1 MIFLWRQASPED
13 LRQREQRSLTPLSF
27 PSAALSCGHDSHEVL
42 LPLPP
47 SFPLSLPAIGA
58 LARGAT
64 AAAAVSHLPVTITH
78 SSAAKRCASPLFSP
92 SSLCRAP
99 PIIIDPTHSLTRSLT
114 HLLLSSLS
122 PPLLFPA
129 PPPPPPS
136 SLSKPGCRGCSL
148 FLVPSTHSS

>member
-1 MIFLWRQASPED
+1 MFFLWGQASPED
-13 LRQREQRSLTPLSF
+13 LRQREQRSLTPLSL

-78 SSAAKRCASPLFSP
+78 SSAAKRCASPLLSP
-92 SSLCRAP
+92 SSLRRRRRRSSLTP
-99 PIIIDPTHSLTRSLT
+99 LTRSLT
-114 HLLLSSLS
+114 HS
-122 PPLLFPA
+122 
-129 PPPPPPS
+129 PS
-136 SLSKPGCRGCSL
+136 SFLPFASSAFSRSSSSSSSVLPLGPGCRGCSL
-148 FLVPSTHSS
+148 FLVPSAHSS